1 MPGLSLFVY
10 SEASPLVKKL
20 AEQIY
25 DHCVGAAGAAGAAPA
40 GVK

>member
-10 SEASPLVKKL
+10 SDASPLVKKI

-25 DHCVGAAGAAGAAPA
+25 DHCVGAAGAPPA